1 MNLYIQVENGVSINH
16 PALEENLIQAF
27 GSVPDNWEPFLR
39 IERPMLQEYEVLES
53 EEPTYEKIDG
63 VWTDVWYIRD
73 MTEEERT
80 QRDEEITL
88 MNSLAE
94 QSLPNNT

>member
-16 PALEENLIQAF
+16 PALEENLIHAF

-63 VWTDVWYIRD
+63 VWTDVWHIRD
-73 MTEEERT
+73 MTEEERS
-80 QRDEEITL
+80 QRDEEIAL

-94 QSLPNNT
+94 QSLQNNT